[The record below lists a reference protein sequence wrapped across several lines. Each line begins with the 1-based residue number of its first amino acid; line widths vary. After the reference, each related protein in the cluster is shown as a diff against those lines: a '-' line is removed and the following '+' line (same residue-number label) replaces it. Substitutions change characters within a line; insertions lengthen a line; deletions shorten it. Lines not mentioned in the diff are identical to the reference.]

1 MAETEGATEDPESK
15 PKALIVDK
23 KFKPE
28 DLRIPRNQAYVRD
41 LGQCFKI
48 FQKWGFDIIWVE
60 SGADA
65 MKALRMYLKDIRNII
80 VEAYVPGGGLTV
92 ARLIRFKP
100 DCKHI
105 PVFLMSEHL
114 SEKDLNEGKKLGV
127 FDCLVRPFKDLKFLE
142 DRLQKGAEVQGEI
155 AVVEEHIDP
164 KAHIVKELEKITN
177 LPAMPTVY
185 NEIEKLSR
193 NPDSTTE
200 QYSQV
205 IEVDPGITAQMLR
218 LCNSSAFSF
227 NRRIT
232 SIEDAVNLLGLQ
244 TVIDFVRTLS
254 VVGAFKGKATAF
266 DGTEFWKHCIAVGI
280 VAKLLMEKPEF
291 ANKLD
296 TQGEDPFMAGM
307 VHDIGK
313 QVLGHFF
320 NEMFQMVLDEIKG
333 GQTMFEVEDSVLGLT
348 HQHVGEGLAS
358 KWQLP
363 PHLVEVIGKHHTPP
377 EVAVDMAHLVHLSNG
392 CAKIT
397 GHAFGEHLKDIV
409 IAETTLAKLEME
421 QEALVEIF
429 KELESTVRG
438 QVNDMFGAIFS

>member
-1 MAETEGATEDPESK
+1 MPQTEAPESTGK

-23 KFKPE
+23 KFKPA
-28 DLRIPRNQAYVRD
+28 DLKIPRNQAYVRD

-60 SGADA
+60 SGTDA
-65 MKALRMYLKDIRNII
+65 MKALKMYLKDIRNVII
-80 VEAYVPGGGLTV
+80 EAYVPGSGITV

-114 SEKDLNEGKKLGV
+114 TETDLKESQRLGI
-127 FDCLVRPFKDLKFLE
+127 FDCLVRPFQDVDFLE
-142 DRLQKGAEVQGEI
+142 SRLKKGAEVQGKI
-155 AVVEEHIDP
+155 AEVEKTIDP
-164 KAHIVKELEKITN
+164 KEHIVRELEKITN

-193 NPDSTTE
+193 DPDSTTE
-200 QYSQV
+200 QYSHV
-205 IEVDPGITAQMLR
+205 IEIDPGITAQMLR

-227 NRRIT
+227 NRRIS
-232 SIEDAVNLLGLQ
+232 SIIDAVNLLGLQ

-266 DGTEFWKHCIAVGI
+266 DATEFWKHCIAVGV
-280 VAKLLMEKPEF
+280 VAKKLSEQREF
-291 ANKLD
+291 ASKLNL
-296 TQGEDPFMAGM
+296 GKEDPFMAGM

-320 NEMFQMVLDEIKG
+320 NEMFQMVMEELKG
-333 GQTMFEVEDSVLGLT
+333 NMTMFQAEQDVLGLT
-348 HQHVGEGLAS
+348 HQQVGEGLAA

-363 PHLVEVIGKHHTPP
+363 EHLVQVIGRHHDP
-377 EVAVDMAHLVHLSNG
+377 EADLSDMTHLVHLSDVCSKLNG
-392 CAKIT
+392 F
-397 GHAFGEHLKDIV
+397 AFGEHHVEPTLS
-409 IAETTLAKLEME
+409 ETTLEKLEME
-421 QEALVEIF
+421 QEALIEMF
-429 KELESTVRG
+429 KELESELRT